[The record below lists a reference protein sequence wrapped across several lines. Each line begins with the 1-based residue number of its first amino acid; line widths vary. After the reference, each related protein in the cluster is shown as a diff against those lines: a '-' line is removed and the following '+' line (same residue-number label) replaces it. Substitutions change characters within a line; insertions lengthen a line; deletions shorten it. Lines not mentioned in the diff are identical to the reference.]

1 LLILSQKE
9 IERLITNVFF
19 STFISKLALI
29 ISMKKF
35 VFLITFLC
43 ISVSAFAQD
52 VDKVLGVVI
61 NSSDDAVLESVN
73 IVNLNQVIGTTTNSK
88 GEFSISAKVNDTLH
102 FSYLGFKSIKV
113 RVTND
118 WLKFGSANIELTEL
132 ALALEEVVVNQLKLT
147 GYLEVD
153 IKQVPSINDNYRY
166 NISGLQGTGYEA
178 SKKSGL
184 TNVIGSIFNPA
195 DFLHRM
201 FGKKPNE
208 LKKLKKMKEDDEIRN
223 LLASRFDREMLT
235 VLLQVDR
242 VDLDEIVSQCNYS
255 AGFIKTAND
264 LQILDAISECYEEY
278 KLLSRGRSRKI

>member
-1 LLILSQKE
+1 
-9 IERLITNVFF
+9 
-19 STFISKLALI
+19 
-29 ISMKKF
+29 MKKHLLLF
-35 VFLITFLC
+35 IFFIVT
-43 ISVSAFAQD
+43 SVAIAQEAAS
-52 VDKVLGVVI
+52 VLGVVI
-61 NSSDDAVLESVN
+61 NSESKEPLENVN
-73 IVNLNQVIGTTTNSK
+73 IVNLNQVIGTATNNK
-88 GEFSISAKVNDTLH
+88 GAFEISAKVNDTLH

-132 ALALEEVVVNQLKLT
+132 ALALEEVVLTELKLT

-153 IKQVPSINDNYRY
+153 IKQVPVINDNYQY
-166 NISGLQGTGYEA
+166 AISGLPSTGYEA
-178 SKKSGL
+178 GKQSTISK
-184 TNVIGSIFNPA
+184 VIGSIFNPA

-208 LKKLKKMKEDDEIRN
+208 MRKLKKMKQDDEIRN

-235 VLLQVDR
+235 VLLNVDR

-255 AGFIKTAND
+255 KNFIQTAND

-278 KLLSRGRSRKI
+278 KVLNRNK

>member
-1 LLILSQKE
+1 MKNYIL
-9 IERLITNVFF
+9 
-19 STFISKLALI
+19 
-29 ISMKKF
+29 
-35 VFLITFLC
+35 FLTFLLTAA
-43 ISVSAFAQD
+43 VSMAQES
-52 VDKVLGVVI
+52 DKVLGVVI
-61 NSSDDAVLESVN
+61 NSADDSVLESVN
-73 IVNLNQVIGTTTNSK
+73 IVNLNQVIGTSTDKK
-88 GEFSISAKVNDTLH
+88 GEFNISAKVNDTLH

-118 WLKFGSANIELTEL
+118 WLKFGSSNIELTEL

-153 IKQVPSINDNYRY
+153 IKQVPDINTNYRY
-166 NISGLQGTGYEA
+166 SISGLQGTGYEA

-184 TNVIGSIFNPA
+184 TRVIGSIFNPA

-208 LKKLKKMKEDDEIRN
+208 LRKLRKMKQDDEIRN

-235 VLLQVDR
+235 VLLQVER
-242 VDLDEIVSQCNYS
+242 IDLDEIVSQCNYS
-255 AGFIKTAND
+255 KGFIRTAND

>member
-1 LLILSQKE
+1 MLLSICLVLLWHNFG
-9 IERLITNVFF
+9 LINFMRHYLLLT
-19 STFISKLALI
+19 L
-29 ISMKKF
+29 
-35 VFLITFLC
+35 FLC
-43 ISVSAFAQD
+43 ISAIGVAQES
-52 VDKVLGVVI
+52 DKALGVI
-61 NSSDDAVLESVN
+61 LSSSDKSPLENVN
-73 IVNLNQVIGTTTNSK
+73 IVNLNQVIGTITNKK
-88 GEFSISAKVNDTLH
+88 GEFKISAKVNDTLH

-153 IKQVPSINDNYRY
+153 IKQVPDINNNYRY
-166 NISGLQGTGYEA
+166 SISGLEGTGYEA

-208 LKKLKKMKEDDEIRN
+208 LRKLKKMKEDDEIRN
-223 LLASRFDREMLT
+223 LLSSRFDREMLT

-242 VDLDEIVSQCNYS
+242 VDLDEIINQCNYS
-255 AGFIKTAND
+255 KGFIQSAND

>member
-1 LLILSQKE
+1 
-9 IERLITNVFF
+9 
-19 STFISKLALI
+19 
-29 ISMKKF
+29 MGM
-35 VFLITFLC
+35 
-43 ISVSAFAQD
+43 AQEEAE
-52 VDKVLGVVI
+52 KVLGVVI
-61 NSSDDAVLESVN
+61 NASDDKPLENVH

-88 GEFSISAKVNDTLH
+88 GEFQISAKANDTLH

-118 WLKFGSANIELTEL
+118 WLKFGSSKIELTEL

-153 IKQVPSINDNYRY
+153 IKQVPDINTNYRY
-166 NISGLQGTGYEA
+166 SISGLEGTGYEA

-208 LKKLKKMKEDDEIRN
+208 LRKLKKMKEDDEIRN
-223 LLASRFDREMLT
+223 LLASRFDREMLM
-235 VLLQVDR
+235 VLLNVDR

-255 AGFIKTAND
+255 KGFIQTAND
-264 LQILDAISECYEEY
+264 LQILDAISGCYEEY
-278 KLLSRGRSRKI
+278 KLLSRSRRL

>member
-1 LLILSQKE
+1 L
-9 IERLITNVFF
+9 F
-19 STFISKLALI
+19 SIFDFELKPMKNYIS
-29 ISMKKF
+29 
-35 VFLITFLC
+35 FLTFLLTAA
-43 ISVSAFAQD
+43 VSMAQEP
-52 VDKVLGVVI
+52 DKVLGVVI
-61 NSSDDAVLESVN
+61 NSADDSVLESVN
-73 IVNLNQVIGTTTNSK
+73 IVNLNQVIGTSTDKK
-88 GEFSISAKVNDTLH
+88 GEFNISAKVNDTLH

-118 WLKFGSANIELTEL
+118 WLKFGSSNIELTEL

-153 IKQVPSINDNYRY
+153 IKQVPDINTNYRY
-166 NISGLQGTGYEA
+166 SISGLQGTGYEA

-184 TNVIGSIFNPA
+184 TRVIGSIFNPA

-208 LKKLKKMKEDDEIRN
+208 LRKLRKMKQDDEIRN

-235 VLLQVDR
+235 VLLQVER
-242 VDLDEIVSQCNYS
+242 IDLDEIVSQCNYS
-255 AGFIKTAND
+255 KGFIRTAND